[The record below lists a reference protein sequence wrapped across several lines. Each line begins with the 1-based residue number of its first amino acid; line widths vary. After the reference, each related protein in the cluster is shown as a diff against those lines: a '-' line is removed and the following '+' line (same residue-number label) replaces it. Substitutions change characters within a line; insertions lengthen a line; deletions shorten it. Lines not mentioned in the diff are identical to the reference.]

1 MTLRKNNRLLTG
13 VSAVIFAA
21 VLVWWLAAD
30 HYPAEM
36 TMRVPGMDNRPKIEP
51 RSEEVIVGEFFDSLG
66 TFDEMVSG

>member
-51 RSEEVIVGEFFDSLG
+51 R
-66 TFDEMVSG
+66 